1 MVLEPNSGSNSAE
14 PPDEPRDV
22 PPYLDGERREHIIT
36 AKDAGWITP
45 TAFVLPLTFVP
56 VDPPRPIKKAP
67 PPVG

>member
-1 MVLEPNSGSNSAE
+1 MSLDPNSGSNSADA
-14 PPDEPRDV
+14 PKEPRV
-22 PPYLDGERREHIIT
+22 APPSSDAERREHIIT

-67 PPVG
+67 PPAS